1 MYNFEFN
8 ITDPRGKF
16 AHSFDPYFIYSI
28 VNNEVDHCDDGLYM
42 YEATEL
48 LYKIGAKKLFF
59 PSIFDLRIFGIKRH

>member
-8 ITDPRGKF
+8 ITDPKGKF

-28 VNNEVDHCDDGLYM
+28 VNNEVDHCDGLFM

-59 PSIFDLRIFGIKRH
+59 PLTDLRI